1 VTNAKRETKND
12 RRAHAREEAR
22 AMREQQKKKERR
34 RRFLIQGGVGVAI
47 IAVVV
52 IATLLI
58 VQNVNNSVVSGATTA
73 GPANMLSDGVLF
85 HGVGGKATVVKT
97 RALKPKESP
106 IPTDT
111 KKLSSTANIVEY
123 IDLQCP
129 FCQEFVKT
137 NIAQEEKWVAA
148 GKATIEIH
156 PIAILT
162 DPGNGG
168 YSPRAA
174 NAVACVASYQPNN
187 LLAVLKTMY
196 DDQPAEGS
204 GGLPNS
210 KIISML
216 QSSGVS
222 SSKVVGCVNGDR
234 YKNWVTATTAAVS
247 AGTFKGVAKTPAA
260 FGGTPTVFVNG
271 VQYPGSL
278 TDAATFAAFVD
289 KEQPGTTGS

>member
-1 VTNAKRETKND
+1 MTNAKRETKND

-22 AMREQQKKKERR
+22 LMREKQKQTERR
-34 RRFLIQGGVGVAI
+34 RRFLIQGGIG
-47 IAVVV
+47 VVV
-52 IATLLI
+52 IAIAVIVTLVI
-58 VQNVNNSVVSGATTA
+58 VQNTNNSVVSASTTA
-73 GPANMLSDGVLF
+73 GPANMLSDGILF
-85 HGVGGKATVVKT
+85 HGVDGKTTVVKT
-97 RALKPKESP
+97 RALKPKEKP

-129 FCQEFVKT
+129 FCQEFVET
-137 NIAQEEKWVAA
+137 NLAQEDKWVAA

-174 NAVACVASYQPNN
+174 NAVACVAAYEPNT

-196 DDQPAEGS
+196 ADQPAES
-204 GGLPNS
+204 TGGLPNS
-210 KIISML
+210 KIITML
-216 QSSGVS
+216 SSSGAS
-222 SSKVVGCVNGDR
+222 GSKVVGCVNGDSF
-234 YKNWVTATTAAVS
+234 KTWVTAATGAVTS
-247 AGTFKGVAKTPAA
+247 GTFKGVATTPAA

-271 VQYPGSL
+271 VQYSGTLS
-278 TDAATFAAFVD
+278 DAATFAAFVD